1 MPSCARRFTVAG
13 PTPHNALTGNLSKK
27 SITPSGWITMTP
39 IPGIGPDSLGEGLAS
54 SVANFAIN
62 LFGAIPTEQL
72 RPCSDRISFL
82 IALAISRGVP

>member
-1 MPSCARRFTVAG
+1 
-13 PTPHNALTGNLSKK
+13 
-27 SITPSGWITMTP
+27 MTP

-82 IALAISRGVP
+82 IALAISTGVP